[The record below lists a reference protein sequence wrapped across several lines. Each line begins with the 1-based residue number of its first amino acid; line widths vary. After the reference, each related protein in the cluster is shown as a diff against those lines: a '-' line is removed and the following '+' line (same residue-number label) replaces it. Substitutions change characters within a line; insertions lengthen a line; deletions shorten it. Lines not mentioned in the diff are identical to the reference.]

1 MDNNGNN
8 EVNNQSTN
16 VSPNNVQ
23 NNIGRFAIGNGQ
35 NTVPATQPVAEQ
47 PTQPVA
53 EQPTIQPTVGEIPVT
68 EPIVEN
74 ANVNP
79 DTIVHS
85 NIPQIITPDTN
96 SSDANAMINEN
107 LKKVEINYTPPSKG
121 KIVLLLLFFI
131 ALIGFIIFLPNI
143 NTLVSNILNNNE
155 EPPME
160 KITTGRLKCSI
171 STNTTNL
178 DINHNYTFRFT
189 DNKLESLEYVTVTKG
204 DITLDEETLDG
215 LANTCK
221 QLKENVKEIKGVSVQ
236 CDYSEGNLEEV
247 QSFDLT
253 ILETEKLNAAFTEA
267 GGTLP
272 TYQNGQDI
280 DKIERMMNAS
290 KYTCKRE
297 R

>member
-143 NTLVSNILNNNE
+143 NTLVSNILN
-155 EPPME
+155 P
-160 KITTGRLKCSI
+160 
-171 STNTTNL
+171 
-178 DINHNYTFRFT
+178 
-189 DNKLESLEYVTVTKG
+189 
-204 DITLDEETLDG
+204 
-215 LANTCK
+215 
-221 QLKENVKEIKGVSVQ
+221 EI
-236 CDYSEGNLEEV
+236 
-247 QSFDLT
+247 
-253 ILETEKLNAAFTEA
+253 
-267 GGTLP
+267 
-272 TYQNGQDI
+272 
-280 DKIERMMNAS
+280 
-290 KYTCKRE
+290 
-297 R
+297 